1 ETVINIAFQG
11 VSNAEFQASGWE
23 PWLVVPEIMLVG
35 AYIFVAFGF
44 LSRRCE
50 RQADLFGCRA
60 VSCSDPHCLGHTEK
74 TQLATS
80 SKALC
85 PMGIRTFIRA
95 LDRVAAV
102 NGISRGK
109 PGWLQSWLHSTIARR
124 VDFLENVIVDLGLA
138 RRFQRRVGLVKW
150 G

>member
-1 ETVINIAFQG
+1 
-11 VSNAEFQASGWE
+11 
-23 PWLVVPEIMLVG
+23 
-35 AYIFVAFGF
+35 VAFGF

-60 VSCSDPHCLGHTEK
+60 VSCSDPHCEVHTAE
-74 TQLATS
+74 TQLAS
-80 SKALC
+80 GKALC
-85 PMGIRTFIRA
+85 PTGIRTFIRA

-124 VDFLENVIVDLGLA
+124 VEFLENVVVDPSLA

-150 G
+150 GIIAGLSAVFVGLIVAGFGENLWAGL